1 MVHSKTRKIE
11 LLDYGQFLVME
22 QGCIIVKD
30 EHKRPSERYPL
41 LDKEIGEVTLKVGN
55 WVSVEALASLV
66 SWNID
71 TTIISKF
78 ERPIAIV
85 KSVDSYSHVKTRIS
99 QYEALK
105 NGKGIYIAEQIV
117 KSKIIGQ
124 NMVLNRYHIKTY
136 ELETTIKLGDL
147 RDVRKNFIGVEGKHA
162 IYYYNNIFKL
172 FPEKIRPKDR
182 RTYKAYEGTNN
193 IFNLAYEML
202 KSKVYRAI
210 INAKLEP
217 YLGFLH
223 SIQFGKPSLVCDF
236 QELYRYLID
245 DFLIRYCQKLNK
257 KDFIMVKEVISD
269 KKTGKRI
276 FLNHSKTDGLVETL
290 DLLFYKMVEIPRMKV
305 GKKQSIETLINEEAL
320 LLAKYL
326 RGERKTWIT
335 RIPAL

>member
-1 MVHSKTRKIE
+1 MVHLKTKKIE
-11 LLDYGQFLVME
+11 LLDYGQFLGME

-30 EHKRPSERYPL
+30 EHKRPSQRYPL
-41 LDKEIGEVTLKVGN
+41 LEKEIGEVTLKVGN
-55 WVSVEALASLV
+55 WVSVEALAYLA

-71 TTIISKF
+71 TTVIGIF

-85 KSVDSYSHVKTRIS
+85 KSVDSDSHVKTRIS

-105 NGKGIYIAEQIV
+105 NGKGIYIAEQLV
-117 KSKIIGQ
+117 KSKIMGQ
-124 NMVLNRYHIKTY
+124 NMVLKRYKFKPY
-136 ELETTIKLGDL
+136 EPETTIRMGELKE
-147 RDVRKNFIGVEGKHA
+147 VRKNFIGVEGKFGR
-162 IYYYNNIFKL
+162 YYYGHIFKL
-172 FPEKIRPKDR
+172 FPEKIRPKER
-182 RTYKAYEGTNN
+182 RTYKAYHGTNN

-223 SIQFGKPSLVCDF
+223 SVQYGKPSLVCDL

-245 DFLIRYCQKLNK
+245 DFLIRYCQKMNK
-257 KDFIMVKEVISD
+257 KDFDIVKEVISD
-269 KKTGKRI
+269 KKTGKRV
-276 FLNHSKTDGLVETL
+276 FLNHYKTDGLVETL
-290 DLLFYKMVEIPRMKV
+290 DLLFYKQVEIPRMKH

-326 RGERKTWIT
+326 RGERKMWMP
-335 RIPAL
+335 RIPYL